1 MNDGGLPP
9 SLRGGLPIRN
19 DLFPA
24 AVSLDPRVGE
34 WRDEIETRWG
44 TGVAMTGSGTALFGF
59 FSTLDEALSAVSSID
74 VPTRAAEAVEPVAV
88 GWERVGG

>member
-1 MNDGGLPP
+1 MDDLSLPP

-34 WRDEIETRWG
+34 WRDEIATRWN
-44 TGVAMTGSGTALFGF
+44 TGVAMTGSGSALFAF
-59 FSTLDEALSAVSSID
+59 FSTIDEARGAVANID
-74 VPTRAAEAVEPVAV
+74 APTRAIEAVEPVSL
-88 GWERVGG
+88 GWDRIDE